1 MDYDIFSRFAIKAFR
16 NCSSM
21 MDCYIRN
28 RARVI
33 ITRKVIKELRALSE
47 IDFGFNNAIFDEVIT
62 LYASFNKVADE
73 KRLKSLTENK
83 TSIMAVESKLVNK
96 SLLRL
101 EEKVIKD
108 LYNKEIITPKLYIK
122 FMEEVEEE
130 MFQDVKTMN

>member
-1 MDYDIFSRFAIKAFR
+1 
-16 NCSSM
+16 
-21 MDCYIRN
+21 
-28 RARVI
+28 
-33 ITRKVIKELRALSE
+33 
-47 IDFGFNNAIFDEVIT
+47 

-73 KRLKSLTENK
+73 KRIKVLTKNK
-83 TSIMAVESKLVNK
+83 TTIMAVESRLVNK

-130 MFQDVKTMN
+130 MFQEVKFMN

>member
-1 MDYDIFSRFAIKAFR
+1 
-16 NCSSM
+16 
-21 MDCYIRN
+21 
-28 RARVI
+28 
-33 ITRKVIKELRALSE
+33 
-47 IDFGFNNAIFDEVIT
+47 

-73 KRLKSLTENK
+73 KRIKVLTKNK
-83 TSIMAVESKLVNK
+83 TTIMAVESRLVNK

-130 MFQDVKTMN
+130 MFQDVKIMN

>member
-1 MDYDIFSRFAIKAFR
+1 
-16 NCSSM
+16 
-21 MDCYIRN
+21 
-28 RARVI
+28 
-33 ITRKVIKELRALSE
+33 LSTIE
-47 IDFGFNNAIFDEVIT
+47 FGFNNQIFDEVIT

-73 KRLKSLTENK
+73 KRIKLLIEQK

-108 LYNKEIITPKLYIK
+108 LYHKEIITPKLYIR
-122 FMEEVEEE
+122 FMEEVQDE

>member
-1 MDYDIFSRFAIKAFR
+1 
-16 NCSSM
+16 
-21 MDCYIRN
+21 
-28 RARVI
+28 
-33 ITRKVIKELRALSE
+33 
-47 IDFGFNNAIFDEVIT
+47 

-73 KRLKSLTENK
+73 KRIKVLTKNK
-83 TSIMAVESKLVNK
+83 TTIMAVESKLVNK

-130 MFQDVKTMN
+130 MFQDVKIMN

>member
-1 MDYDIFSRFAIKAFR
+1 
-16 NCSSM
+16 
-21 MDCYIRN
+21 
-28 RARVI
+28 
-33 ITRKVIKELRALSE
+33 
-47 IDFGFNNAIFDEVIT
+47 
-62 LYASFNKVADE
+62 
-73 KRLKSLTENK
+73 
-83 TSIMAVESKLVNK
+83 MAVESKLVNK